1 MNCPCVAAGAV
12 TAPIATENYWQQ
24 TVWQTAGTAAAA
36 PHLMYENI
44 YLIAKLQNNGPF
56 TVPIFTRFG
65 AWQFFFYFFNYFQ
78 LWWEYSEIQP
88 VHGSVII
95 VSNDMFTV
103 ILLFYSFDCICTMHA
118 SVSLVPYCW
127 GHRWR
132 HIAPQ
137 YHNNPHNAR
146 CTNLQP
152 PPATCSIKWQIT
164 STIPLFTFGN
174 NMKTMAFHS

>member
-24 TVWQTAGTAAAA
+24 TVWQTAGAAAAAA

-95 VSNDMFTV
+95 VSNDRYIVVLFV
-103 ILLFYSFDCICTMHA
+103 WLHLHDACECISGAILLRSPMAPHRSAVSQQPTQCTMHK
-118 SVSLVPYCW
+118 P
-127 GHRWR
+127 
-132 HIAPQ
+132 P
-137 YHNNPHNAR
+137 
-146 CTNLQP
+146 TP
-152 PPATCSIKWQIT
+152 PPPPPCHMLDQMADYIDNSSIYLRQ
-164 STIPLFTFGN
+164 
-174 NMKTMAFHS
+174 